1 MRQLAMRLHIVLA
14 ILVAM
19 LAAGRG
25 LPGLVS
31 TLQGPATHVCTCAS
45 GGDHQSCPVCNPPL
59 TEHRRSSAPAAQPL
73 PCGDSRVAV
82 GATGDVSTLPAPLLG
97 VRAAAAWVRAPR
109 AQRLAIE
116 QVIPDPTTPPP
127 RAATT

>member
-1 MRQLAMRLHIVLA
+1 MRQLVMRLHIVLG

-25 LPGLVS
+25 LPGLV
-31 TLQGPATHVCTCAS
+31 LALHGPDTHVCTCAS

-59 TEHRRSSAPAAQPL
+59 LEHRRSSAPAAQPV
-73 PCGDSRVAV
+73 PCGDSRAFV
-82 GATGDVSTLPAPLLG
+82 GAAGDVSTLPAPLLG
-97 VRAAAAWVRAPR
+97 IGPAGAWVHAPHS
-109 AQRLAIE
+109 QRLAIE

-127 RAATT
+127 RAAAT